1 MKSLN
6 MDWLNVYGTKSFKSE
21 QYYTVLWTVGQY
33 LNLVL
38 QISLVNWQEREK
50 ETR

>member
-21 QYYTVLWTVGQY
+21 QYYTLDGGPIYKSSFT
-33 LNLVL
+33 N
-38 QISLVNWQEREK
+38 SLVNGQEREK